1 MIKFGTD
8 GVRGRV
14 NESLLL
20 PDVLAIGVA
29 HGYQLRTEKGE
40 TARPRVV
47 IGRDSRVSGDA
58 VMGAYGAGLM
68 SQGVDLLDLGIL
80 PTPAVAVAVR
90 ELGADG
96 GCMLSA
102 SHNPVPDNG
111 LKLLDHRGEK
121 LVDAQ
126 ARRLEELIAG
136 SGELERPMGIGLGR
150 LHDERGFRERY
161 LQFLAERGEGSLH
174 GLKVVLDCAYGAA
187 AGIARRAFQQ
197 AGAEVVTLH
206 DEPLGEKINVAC
218 GSTDLSALAAAVVE
232 ERAHLG
238 FAFDGDA
245 DRCLAVAEN
254 GELLTGDQMMVLL
267 AEYLAKSGRLAQ
279 NLVVFTVMSNL
290 GAERTLQSL
299 GIETLRTAVGDRY
312 VFEAM
317 RQRGA
322 VLGGEQSGHILLLDR
337 HWSGDGILA
346 GLVFAGVVKR
356 AGQPVSRLVEPIPEL
371 PQKLVNVVGV
381 DRERL
386 AGNAKVAE
394 AVTRAELRLGDRG
407 RILVRPSGT
416 EPMVRLMAE
425 GVELTEI
432 EQVLA
437 ELKEVVLAEL
447 S

>member
-20 PDVLAIGVA
+20 PDVLAIGTA
-29 HGYQLRTEKGE
+29 HGYWLRTRKDE
-40 TARPRVV
+40 AVRPRVV

-58 VMGAYGAGLM
+58 LLGAYGAGLM

-126 ARRLEELIAG
+126 ARRLEELAADTAG
-136 SGELERPMGIGLGR
+136 LDYPMGIGLGR
-150 LHDERGFRERY
+150 LRDEKGFKERY
-161 LQFLAERGEGSLH
+161 LQFLAERGEGSLG

-187 AGIARRAFQQ
+187 VELARRAFQQ
-197 AGAEVVTLH
+197 AGAEVVCLH

-238 FAFDGDA
+238 LAFDGDA

-267 AEYLAKSGRLAQ
+267 AEYLSRSGRLAQ

-322 VLGGEQSGHILLLDR
+322 ILGGEQSGHILLLDR

-346 GLVFAGVVKR
+346 GLVFAGVVKQ
-356 AGQPVSRLVEPIPEL
+356 AGQPVSRLLEAIPEL

-381 DRERL
+381 DREKL

-394 AVTRAELRLGDRG
+394 AVSRAEQRLGERG

-437 ELKEVVLAEL
+437 DLKEVVLAEL